1 VFGMEQKNP
10 FNEARKARRKLA
22 NERNL
27 AKTKTRANIGSNR
40 RNADKDKLV
49 DLSSKDMISPKGLYI

>member
-1 VFGMEQKNP
+1 MELKNP

-27 AKTKTRANIGSNR
+27 SKTKTRANLGSNK
-40 RNADKDKLV
+40 RNSDKDKII
-49 DLSSKDMISPKGLYI
+49 DLSSKDSISPKGLYT